1 MAKRPPALGA
11 TKASEPLTKRATRA
25 RGAMESFIFSQQ
37 CQNCEI
43 DWPMMGVAWRVVAWL
58 LRAGGSLAS
67 NSSTAATWV
76 PENALRTYAR
86 IVVSPLRPENGGAWL
101 SNMGRACKFTVI
113 YGNLWRVK
121 FLKVRG
127 GDFPSPDAPT
137 PTLPRQ
143 TRALLTFSRAAR
155 RETQDH
161 GSTQTPALLL
171 VKGYPLWA
179 GLSVLCQSTA
189 RAKSQARRA
198 AY

>member
-1 MAKRPPALGA
+1 
-11 TKASEPLTKRATRA
+11 
-25 RGAMESFIFSQQ
+25 
-37 CQNCEI
+37 
-43 DWPMMGVAWRVVAWL
+43 MMGVAWRVVAWL

-86 IVVSPLRPENGGAWL
+86 TVVSPMRPENGGAWL

-127 GDFPSPDAPT
+127 GDFPSPDAPI

-143 TRALLTFSRAAR
+143 TRALLTFSRAVVVVSMHTMIAI
-155 RETQDH
+155 
-161 GSTQTPALLL
+161 
-171 VKGYPLWA
+171 
-179 GLSVLCQSTA
+179 
-189 RAKSQARRA
+189 
-198 AY
+198 